1 VIAFADLP
9 PLRESVGELQACG
22 EDVWLCEEAGEL
34 VGAVGVED
42 LGDAL
47 LIARL
52 MVEPGAMRRG
62 VGTALVRRV
71 LALAGE
77 RAVRVGTAAANAPAL
92 ALYERLG
99 FRRVG
104 ERSVGPGLAYVDLV
118 RDGAKP

>member
-1 VIAFADLP
+1 M
-9 PLRESVGELQACG
+9 EELQACG

-42 LGDAL
+42 AGEAL

-52 MVEPGAMRRG
+52 MVHPDAMRRG
-62 VGTALVRRV
+62 VGTALVQRV
-71 LALAGE
+71 LARADG
-77 RAVRVGTAAANAPAL
+77 RAVHAGTAAANAPAL

-99 FRRVG
+99 FRWVG

-118 RDGAKP
+118 RDAA

>member
-1 VIAFADLP
+1 V
-9 PLRESVGELQACG
+9 EELQACR
-22 EDVWLCEEAGEL
+22 EDVWLCEDAGEL
-34 VGAVGVED
+34 VGAVAVED

-52 MVEPGAMRRG
+52 VVDPGAMRRG
-62 VGTALVRRV
+62 VGTALVQRV
-71 LALAGE
+71 LELAGG

-92 ALYERLG
+92 ALYEGLG

-118 RDGAKP
+118 RDGA